1 MESQQTEVSQ
11 SSSESVSSSPD
22 LSSAIESIAKEAPK
36 LSQPTGLDKLKSQ
49 KAQVEK
55 AENTPAKS
63 NLPVNANQ
71 VHRDPASGAPAPFT
85 PDFKYKAS
93 GKEMEIPEKF
103 RALITDKESEE
114 EIKKLFGQAGTLP
127 ELKTE
132 NGTLKKNLGEVGGAL
147 NQYQSEVQQLRQI
160 AGKND
165 WDTWFKK
172 LNIEPERIYQ
182 WVLDKV
188 NYNQLPPEQ
197 KAQMDRE
204 REFRTQAEAAQ
215 SQVSQVTH
223 REMQLAV
230 QMKGMQLEQTLGKAD
245 VKSMGDVFDARV
257 GRPGAFRDAVIE
269 HGKSVWA
276 LSNHTVDLTPEQ
288 AVADFV
294 KKYGITSLGAPSNPA
309 AETATQ
315 GIPTQSANTTPP
327 VKVIPNV
334 AGRSASPVKQ
344 KPKNLEDLKRLRDQA
359 IKEDNASRNPSQ
371 GYLAG

>member
-22 LSSAIESIAKEAPK
+22 LSSAIESISKEAPK

-55 AENTPAKS
+55 AESTPAKS
-63 NLPVNANQ
+63 NLPVKTNPVQ
-71 VHRDPASGAPAPFT
+71 GDPASGAPAAFT

-188 NYNQLPPEQ
+188 NYNQLPPDQ

-245 VKSMGDVFDARV
+245 VKSMSDSFDSRV
-257 GRPGAFRDAVIE
+257 GRPGAFREAVIE
-269 HGKSVWA
+269 YGKSVWA

-294 KKYGITSLGAPSNPA
+294 KKYGITSLGASPNPA
-309 AETATQ
+309 AEVATQ
-315 GIPTQSANTTPP
+315 GVPTQSANGQPP

-344 KPKNLEDLKRLRDQA
+344 KPKNLDDLRRLRDQA